1 MGTKQANFQGVTE
14 NSRSA
19 PVCAGPRRSAPVCAG
34 LCRSA
39 PVRAGLRRSIFKLFV
54 YWKFR
59 FRITKLSS
67 GELRTVFSKGRAPH
81 PAEIYWKKCTRKVR
95 KGERG
100 TRELFRIFRV
110 LRQEITFK
118 FINIFRC

>member
-1 MGTKQANFQGVTE
+1 MAECSEISDFFGGTE
-14 NSRSA
+14 NSRFA
-19 PVCAGPRRSAPVCAG
+19 PVCAGLRRSAPVCAG
-34 LCRSA
+34 LRRSA
-39 PVRAGLRRSIFKLFV
+39 PVCAGLRRSIFKIFV
-54 YWKFR
+54 QRKLR
-59 FRITKLSS
+59 FRTTKLSS

-110 LRQEITFK
+110 LCPK
-118 FINIFRC
+118 